1 MEQTSQKLDA
11 VANTPVNLVEDVVE
25 RPLNEKGNTKANHDT
40 AQNAQMD
47 NGHLETVHEAQQI
60 ERTESLVTTDIDHTQ
75 KMKNQITEYMRQ
87 HGSEFGHI
95 VTAEEIVYIRRG
107 GAQTPE
113 DAVVMV
119 GNDSILQPGNGDG
132 TDSEL

>member
-1 MEQTSQKLDA
+1 MEQTSQNLDA

-25 RPLNEKGNTKANHDT
+25 RPLNDKDNTKANHET

-47 NGHLETVHEAQQI
+47 NGHHETVHEAQQI
-60 ERTESLVTTDIDHTQ
+60 EGTESLVTTDIDHTQ

-87 HGSEFGHI
+87 HGSEFGYI
-95 VTAEEIVYIRRG
+95 VTAEEIVCIRR

-113 DAVVMV
+113 GVAVMV
-119 GNDSILQPGNGDG
+119 GNDSISKPGNGDG
-132 TDSEL
+132 ADSEL

>member
-25 RPLNEKGNTKANHDT
+25 RPLNENDNPKANHET

-47 NGHLETVHEAQQI
+47 NGHHETGHKVQQI
-60 ERTESLVTTDIDHTQ
+60 EGTESRVTTDIDHTQ

-87 HGSEFGHI
+87 HGSEFGYI
-95 VTAEEIVYIRRG
+95 VTAEEILCIRRG

-113 DAVVMV
+113 GVDGMV
-119 GNDSILQPGNGDG
+119 GNDSILQPENGDG
-132 TDSEL
+132 ADSEL